1 MFYSPKHAQA
11 STSSPTRRRIAGVA
25 VAGATA
31 AVGSVATAQS
41 ASASTSNSVWDAV
54 AQCESGGNWSINTGN
69 GFYGGLQFTNQTW
82 TGFGGDQYAPNANQ
96 ATKAQQIEIAQKVLQ
111 TQGPGAWPVC
121 SQKAGLTKANG
132 MGGGSAAPAPEQQ
145 EAPEQAS
152 RSEART
158 EAPAPQQEEAPQ
170 QEQAPAPQQEEAPQ
184 QEQAQTGSLAVD
196 GIRGPLTNTAI
207 EKWVGANADGVLS
220 TDDIKALQAKVGA
233 GQDGIIGPKT
243 TAAVQKVAGAD
254 QDGIWGPKTTSALQ
268 THLNGQGL

>member
-11 STSSPTRRRIAGVA
+11 STSSTTRRRIAGVA

-41 ASASTSNSVWDAV
+41 ASASTSNNVWDAV
-54 AQCESGGNWSINTGN
+54 AQCESGGNWSISTGN
-69 GFYGGLQFTNQTW
+69 GFYGGLQFTSQTW
-82 TGFGGDQYAPNANQ
+82 QGFGGGQYAPNANQ

-121 SQKAGLTKANG
+121 SQKAGLTASNG
-132 MGGGSAAPAPEQQ
+132 MTGGSAAPAQE

-158 EAPAPQQEEAPQ
+158 APQ
-170 QEQAPAPQQEEAPQ
+170 QEQAP
-184 QEQAQTGSLAVD
+184 QEQAGSLAVD
-196 GIRGPLTNTAI
+196 GIRGPLTNAAI

-220 TDDIKALQAKVGA
+220 TDDIKALQAKVGTA
-233 GQDGIIGPKT
+233 QDGIIGPKT
-243 TAAVQKVAGAD
+243 TGAVQALTGAD

-268 THLNGQGL
+268 TYLNGQGL